1 MAHSRGLIDAV
12 VGLATAVLPLLAWI
26 CSATCTKI
34 TGIRFGGNNTGW
46 INTKSTRH
54 IVRTTA
60 HLNAKKYYNTNSIL
74 FYIVGRGALHSV
86 ECLNFTGRCPGPP
99 SNLCLFAPSFS
110 SFGLILSIA
119 LANLSLVV
127 IIIDTL

>member
-1 MAHSRGLIDAV
+1 MIDAV
-12 VGLATAVLPLLAWI
+12 VGLATPVLPLLAWMVP
-26 CSATCTKI
+26 ATCTKI

-74 FYIVGRGALHSV
+74 FCVVGRGALHSV
-86 ECLNFTGRCPGPP
+86 EYLNFMILVCWVVAKRSSRRKDHLEWPVT
-99 SNLCLFAPSFS
+99 SSTSLAVLFAQHASA
-110 SFGLILSIA
+110 G
-119 LANLSLVV
+119 
-127 IIIDTL
+127 